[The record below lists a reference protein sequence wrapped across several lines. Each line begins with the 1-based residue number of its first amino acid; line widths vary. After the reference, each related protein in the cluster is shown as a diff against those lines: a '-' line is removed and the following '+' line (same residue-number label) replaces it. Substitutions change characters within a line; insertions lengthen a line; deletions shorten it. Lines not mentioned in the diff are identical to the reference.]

1 MSEEEYSEEG
11 EYSEEEEDD
20 EDLVTCGCINTGS

>member
-11 EYSEEEEDD
+11 EYSEEED
-20 EDLVTCGCINTGS
+20 EGLVTCGCINTGS